1 MNISAAGL
9 VLIIF
14 LSLEARVLTAP
25 QNLFSGQVGQVNT
38 FGSAGQVNI
47 GAPGSAGTH
56 YPGTHYPPLVSPYP
70 SPVSWPPA
78 PTVPVNSFGGANIG
92 AVNNGCNSPST
103 CNIVNS
109 MVRGKR
115 EATEQRS
122 QKAHNLFTG
131 QVGLVNTFGSA
142 GEVNIG
148 APGSAVATQPRPVA
162 PQPAPVAYQ
171 PGPVAPYPSPV
182 SWPRPPPV
190 PVNSFGGANIG
201 LVNNGCNS
209 AGTCSIVGSTVVGK

>member
-78 PTVPVNSFGGANIG
+78 PPVPVNSFGGANIG
-92 AVNNGCNSPST
+92 AVNSGCNSPGT
-103 CNIVNS
+103 CNIVGSN
-109 MVRGKR
+109 VRGKR
-115 EATEQRS
+115 E
-122 QKAHNLFTG
+122 
-131 QVGLVNTFGSA
+131 A

-148 APGSAVATQPRPVA
+148 APVATYPRPVAPQPRPVA
-162 PQPAPVAYQ
+162 PQPRPVATQPRPIATQPRPIATQPRPVAHQ
-171 PGPVAPYPSPV
+171 PGHIAPYPSPV
-182 SWPRPPPV
+182 SWHLPPPV
-190 PVNSFGGANIG
+190 PVNSFAGANIG
-201 LVNNGCNS
+201 LVNNGCYN

>member
-1 MNISAAGL
+1 MG
-9 VLIIF
+9 
-14 LSLEARVLTAP
+14 
-25 QNLFSGQVGQVNT
+25 
-38 FGSAGQVNI
+38 
-47 GAPGSAGTH
+47 
-56 YPGTHYPPLVSPYP
+56 PLVSPYP

-78 PTVPVNSFGGANIG
+78 PPVPVNSFGGANIG
-92 AVNNGCNSPST
+92 AVNNGCNSPGT

-109 MVRGKR
+109 NVRGKR

-162 PQPAPVAYQ
+162 PQPR
-171 PGPVAPYPSPV
+171 PVAPQ
-182 SWPRPPPV
+182 PRPVAHQPGHIAPYPTPPV
-190 PVNSFGGANIG
+190 
-201 LVNNGCNS
+201 
-209 AGTCSIVGSTVVGK
+209 